1 MTFFW
6 ELRVAGSV
14 VLKGDARLISIATK
28 AALADRSELNDSELV
43 AVGTAC
49 VGVPDISLCG
59 TTVARQA
66 RAGRGA
72 SGLIVVRA
80 TRARRGAHGRR
91 RAVVSR
97 GAGFGA
103 HGGAVVGLSRRE

>member
-1 MTFFW
+1 MTTFW
-6 ELRVAGSV
+6 DTRVAGSV
-14 VLKGDARLISIATK
+14 VLKGDARLVSIATS
-28 AALADRSELNDSELV
+28 AALADRFELNGSELV

-49 VGVPDISLCG
+49 IGVLNIYLCG

-97 GAGFGA
+97 GTGFGA